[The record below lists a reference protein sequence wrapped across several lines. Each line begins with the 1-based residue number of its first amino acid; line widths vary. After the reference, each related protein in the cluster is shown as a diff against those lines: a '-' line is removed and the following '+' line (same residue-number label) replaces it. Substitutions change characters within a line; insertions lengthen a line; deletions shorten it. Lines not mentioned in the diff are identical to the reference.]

1 MQLFPIR
8 KGTGNGRVLPLDSI
22 KNSQGSIMNKYVP
35 GAGVGA
41 TSRFAR
47 RAMLRRAT
55 ENGSCPACCSQKI

>member
-1 MQLFPIR
+1 MTLYYTIR

-35 GAGVGA
+35 GSGVGA

-55 ENGSCPACCSQKI
+55 ETGNCITLCNQI

>member
-1 MQLFPIR
+1 MTFLLTR

-22 KNSQGSIMNKYVP
+22 KNSQGSIMTKYVP
-35 GAGVGA
+35 GSGVGA

-55 ENGSCPACCSQKI
+55 EKGGCLSFCQLPF